1 MATMNFQDKD
11 QLVYLLDN
19 NKFEEAV
26 ELIKDKE
33 LDKFDMD
40 IFLIGFDFDKIGL
53 IKPIKD
59 KFLSF
64 DEEILSPRGK
74 EILNILKYD
83 IKRV

>member
-1 MATMNFQDKD
+1 MNFQDKD

-19 NKFEEAV
+19 NRFEEAV

-40 IFLIGFDFDKIGL
+40 IFLIGFDFDKVGL
-53 IKPIKD
+53 ITPIKE

-64 DEEILSPRGK
+64 DEETLSPRGK
-74 EILNILKYD
+74 EILIILKYD
-83 IKRV
+83 IRRV

>member
-1 MATMNFQDKD
+1 MNFQDKD

-53 IKPIKD
+53 IKSIKD

-74 EILNILKYD
+74 EILSILKYD
-83 IKRV
+83 IRRI